1 MPLKYFAGLAESVK
15 YVGWIHGL
23 LFVLYIFAL
32 MKVKMNLNWGLKKT
46 IIAFLASLLPFGT
59 FILDKSL
66 QKEEK
71 LLEEQELLN

>member
-1 MPLKYFAGLAESVK
+1 
-15 YVGWIHGL
+15 
-23 LFVLYIFAL
+23 

-46 IIAFLASLLPFGT
+46 IIAFLTSLLPFGT